1 MLHGIQ
7 NELDEFVKLVKECFG
22 ENLKSVIV
30 YGSYARGDY
39 NENSDIDIM
48 ILVSLSE
55 NQIKQT
61 ENHIY
66 DDAFDLELKYGRVLS
81 PVIKNQEFFE
91 YWSDTL
97 PFYRNVKM
105 EGVRVA

>member
-1 MLHGIQ
+1 MPQRIQ
-7 NELDEFVKLVKECFG
+7 TELEEFMILVKECFG
-22 ENLKSVIV
+22 QNLKSVIV

-39 NENSDIDIM
+39 DEHSDIDIM
-48 ILVSLSE
+48 ILVTLSE
-55 NQIKQT
+55 DEIKRA
-61 ENHIY
+61 ENCIFDGAY
-66 DDAFDLELKYGRVLS
+66 DLELKYGKSLS

-105 EGVRVA
+105 EGVKIA

>member
-1 MLHGIQ
+1 MPVSMKTLLEQYTKILQKIYGKH
-7 NELDEFVKLVKECFG
+7 
-22 ENLKSVIV
+22 LKSVIL

-39 NENSDIDIM
+39 NESSDIDIM
-48 ILVSLSE
+48 ILVTLSE
-55 NQIKQT
+55 NQIKQS

-66 DDAFDLELKYGRVLS
+66 DDAFDLELKYGKVLS

-97 PFYRNVKM
+97 PFYRNVKT
-105 EGVRVA
+105 EGVQVA